1 MKKEVEKIYKK
12 LTKSTV
18 FEIAEEARIQLMFES
33 GKNSDEQKKTAR
45 TKSMARLAAMLIY
58 EKKKNQ
64 PDIEEMAERTLL
76 SAYNLFN

>member
-1 MKKEVEKIYKK
+1 MKKEIEKIYKK
-12 LTKSTV
+12 LTQNTV

-33 GKNSDEQKKTAR
+33 GKNSDEQKEKAR
-45 TKSMARLAAMLIY
+45 TKSMAKLSAMLIY

-76 SAYNLFN
+76 SAYNLYN